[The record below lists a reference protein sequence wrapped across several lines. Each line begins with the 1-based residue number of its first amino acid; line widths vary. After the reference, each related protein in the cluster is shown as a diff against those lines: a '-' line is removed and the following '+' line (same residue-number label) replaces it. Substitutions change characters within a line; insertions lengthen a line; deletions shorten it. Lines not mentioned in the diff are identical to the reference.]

1 MKHLIIILLS
11 LSFLLPPFITGCGKL
26 SSRSQGECDNSILPA
41 VVAVPAT
48 RREIATSQQR
58 IGQIVPDD
66 QVELVARVE
75 GYLVKRYFE
84 EGSKVKK
91 GDLIF
96 LIEQDQYK
104 AELESAQGNV
114 AMAQATL
121 QDAKIEFNRYS
132 TLVKDNAVAQKE
144 LDNATMKRG
153 NAEGELLVAQGKLSL
168 AKLNLSYT
176 EIRAPFDGKLGVCP
190 VYEGNLVGAK
200 TINLAS
206 LVEIDPVKVEFPI
219 PESVYVDHLITYGN
233 VKNAGESIVVRLL
246 LPNGKEYPHGGV
258 IYFADNRIN
267 NMTGTI
273 FLRARFPNPEG
284 MLVPGGYV
292 KVILGQKQMTSQV
305 LILMESIQRDQAG
318 TFVLVV
324 SNDGAVERRN
334 IVLGA
339 DIGGA
344 SVVGAGLSDG
354 ELVITQGALKVRA
367 GVKPKVTQEA
377 FPDLGFLHNAE
388 PSHAPAD
395 DKARQDLKPANSGAQ
410 GEK

>member
-1 MKHLIIILLS
+1 M
-11 LSFLLPPFITGCGKL
+11 SFLLPLFVTGCGRL
-26 SSRSQGECDNSILPA
+26 PDRSLGELDNSIPPA

-58 IGQIVPDD
+58 IGQIVPND

-75 GYLVKRYFE
+75 GYLVKRCFE
-84 EGSKVKK
+84 EGSLVKK

-104 AELESAQGNV
+104 AELESAEGNL
-114 AMAQATL
+114 ARAKATL
-121 QDAKIEFNRYS
+121 EDARIEFNRYS

-144 LDNATMKRG
+144 LDNATMKKG
-153 NAEGELLVAQGKLSL
+153 NAEGEMLVMQGKLSM
-168 AKLNLSYT
+168 AKLNLAYT

-200 TINLAS
+200 TVNLAS

-219 PESVYVDHLITYGN
+219 PESVYVEHLITYGN
-233 VKNAGESIVVRLL
+233 MKNARESIVVRLM
-246 LPNGKEYPHGGV
+246 LPNGKDYPHDGV
-258 IYFADNRIN
+258 IYFADNKIN

-324 SNDGAVERRN
+324 SKDGTVERRN
-334 IVLGA
+334 VVLGA
-339 DIGGA
+339 DLGGA
-344 SVVGAGLSDG
+344 SVVESGLSEG
-354 ELVITQGALKVRA
+354 ELVITQGALKVRT
-367 GVKPKVTQEA
+367 GVKPKVTQDT
-377 FPDLGFLHNAE
+377 FPELGFLHDAE
-388 PSHAPAD
+388 QSHAPAG
-395 DKARQDLKPANSGAQ
+395 DKASQDLKPANSGAQ
-410 GEK
+410 EEK